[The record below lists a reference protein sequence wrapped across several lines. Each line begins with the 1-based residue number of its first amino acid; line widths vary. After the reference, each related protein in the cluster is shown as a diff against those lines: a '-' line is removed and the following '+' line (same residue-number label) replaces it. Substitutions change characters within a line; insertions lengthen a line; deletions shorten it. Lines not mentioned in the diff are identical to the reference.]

1 MHIDMSEQ
9 IQAVYQ
15 RALRLRQYALESSV
29 SQDLL
34 EEALQELY
42 FVLEELQTAQEEL
55 HQQNQELLATRQ
67 AVELERQRYQTL
79 FDLAPTAYLVTDL
92 QGKIYQSN
100 QAAAR
105 LLAVP
110 QAHLIYKPLIVFV
123 HEPDRPQFQAQLSH
137 LIPGK
142 LWETTLKPR
151 KADDLIAV
159 AIVVSRITYPQK
171 QGELLLWSLHDITLR
186 QQMAQQLQN
195 AHDQME
201 LRVVER
207 TAELLQTNMRLTQEI
222 HDRQQAE
229 QQIRAQA
236 GLIDIATDAIFVQDL
251 NQRIIFWSRGAA
263 EVYGWSV
270 ADILGQSGHVLFPQN
285 IDPHFAERFT
295 QILEQGSWQGELDQV
310 TNSGTPIIVASR
322 WNLVKDETGQPQSIL
337 IVSTDITEKK
347 QLEAQFYR
355 AQRIE
360 SLGALA
366 RDIAHDLNN
375 ILCPIAGI
383 AQLQLTQQQN
393 LDEQTQEIWQVIEQT
408 AKQGVNLV
416 QHITMFARGGSS
428 PKRIPVKLRAL
439 LLEMATIIQQ
449 TFPGSIKLVTN
460 LSSQPLGLI
469 NADPT
474 QLQQVVM
481 NLCVNARDAMPK
493 GGTLTLAAEIVQVDV
508 AQAQKHL
515 DIRAGA
521 YARVSVSDTGTGI
534 PPSIMQHIFEPFFTT
549 KEYGKG
555 TGLGLTTVF
564 SIVKNHG
571 GFIELSSESG
581 IGTQF
586 QVYLPSLPS
595 DQTQRVF

>member
-1 MHIDMSEQ
+1 MNINMSQQ

-15 RALRLRQYALESSV
+15 RALYLRQYALESPV

-34 EEALQELY
+34 EKALQELY

-79 FDLAPTAYLVTDL
+79 FDLAPTGYLVTDL

-105 LLAVP
+105 LLSVP
-110 QAHLIYKPLIVFV
+110 QAHLIHKPLIVFV
-123 HEPDRPQFQAQLSH
+123 DEPDRPQFQAQLAH
-137 LIPGK
+137 LIPRQ
-142 LWETTLKPR
+142 LWEITLKPR
-151 KADDLIAV
+151 KADDLISV
-159 AIVVSRITYPQK
+159 EIGVTRTTSPQK

-186 QQMAQQLQN
+186 KQMEQQLQN

-207 TAELLQTNMRLTQEI
+207 TAELLQTNRRLNQEI
-222 HDRQQAE
+222 NDRQQAE
-229 QQIRAQA
+229 QQVHAQA
-236 GLIDIATDAIFVQDL
+236 ALIDIATDAIFVQDL
-251 NQRIIFWSRGAA
+251 NQRIVFWNRGAA
-263 EVYGWSV
+263 EVYGWS
-270 ADILGQSGHVLFPQN
+270 ATDILGKSVHILFPQN
-285 IDPHFAERFT
+285 ADPHPTERFT
-295 QILEQGSWQGELDQV
+295 QTLEQGSWQGELEQV

-322 WNLVKDETGQPQSIL
+322 WNLVKDEAGQPQSIL

-383 AQLQLTQQQN
+383 AQLQLKRQD
-393 LDEQTQEIWQVIEQT
+393 LDEQTHEIWQVIQQT

-416 QHITMFARGGSS
+416 QHITLFARGGSS
-428 PKRIPVKLRAL
+428 PKRMPMNLREL
-439 LLEMATIIQQ
+439 MLEMATIIQQ
-449 TFPGSIKLVTN
+449 TFPGSIKVVTN
-460 LSSQPLGLI
+460 ISSEPLGLI

-481 NLCVNARDAMPK
+481 NLCVNARDAMPE
-493 GGTLTLAAEIVQVDV
+493 GGTLALAVEILQVDA

-515 DIRAGA
+515 DTHAGA
-521 YARVSVSDTGTGI
+521 YVMVSVSDTGTGI
-534 PPSIMQHIFEPFFTT
+534 PPSVMQHIFEPFFTT
-549 KEYGKG
+549 KAHGQG
-555 TGLGLTTVF
+555 TGLGLATVF
-564 SIVKNHG
+564 SIVKKHG
-571 GFIELSSESG
+571 GFIEIFSESDV
-581 IGTQF
+581 GTQF

-595 DQTQRVF
+595 AQT